1 MWGYAVRFQVEGTRS
16 RLGRPTS
23 RDPPMAQPPN
33 FRTVAAALLIAL
45 GLLGAGWFASHGMTG
60 LRTAD
65 RFVTVKGLA
74 ERTVDADLVVWPLS
88 QTVGGDD
95 LAAVQAQLDANTAT
109 IRAFLAGAGFPDD
122 EVVVS
127 PPRLEDRWAYSWGES
142 RPPERYRYSNTVTLR
157 TGRVAEAMEA
167 LRRSGQM
174 VAGGVMLNTDEG
186 GGPQF
191 EFTRLNDIKP
201 ELIAEATANAR
212 ASAEQFANDS
222 GARIGGIRS
231 ANQGVI
237 SISDRD
243 RGSPHVKTVRVVST
257 VEYFLK
263 D

>member
-1 MWGYAVRFQVEGTRS
+1 MS
-16 RLGRPTS
+16 
-23 RDPPMAQPPN
+23 QPPN

-45 GLLGAGWFASHGMTG
+45 GLLGAGWFAAQGMAK

-95 LAAVQAQLDANTAT
+95 LAAVQARLDTNTAT
-109 IRAFLAGAGFPDD
+109 IRDFLSSAGFGED

-127 PPRLEDRWAYSWGES
+127 PPRLEDRWAYSYGDS

-157 TGRVAEAMEA
+157 TGRVAEAMTA
-167 LRRSGQM
+167 LRRSGEI
-174 VAGGVMLNTDEG
+174 VAQGVMLNTDDG

-191 EFTRLNDIKP
+191 EFTGLNDIKP
-201 ELIAEATANAR
+201 ELIADATANAR
-212 ASAEQFANDS
+212 TAAEQFANDS
-222 GARIGGIRS
+222 GASLGGIRS

-237 SISDRD
+237 SIVDRD
-243 RGSPHVKTVRVVST
+243 RGSPHVKTVRVVTT
-257 VEYFLK
+257 VEYFLRN
-263 D
+263 